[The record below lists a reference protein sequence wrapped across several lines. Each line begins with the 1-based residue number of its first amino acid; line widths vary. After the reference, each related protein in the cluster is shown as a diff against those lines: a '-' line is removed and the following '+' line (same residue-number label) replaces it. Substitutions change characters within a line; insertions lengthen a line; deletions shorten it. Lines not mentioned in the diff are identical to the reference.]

1 MNSGIL
7 WMENQKPVILSPYDS
22 VLPPARMS
30 ELLKKCH
37 ILRLFEIQ
45 PNRNVQE
52 AEFKH
57 LRGHGGEKTE
67 SGMTIGSRQHGRNG
81 PAAPTG
87 DTIEPATED
96 GSFPYVKPPP
106 PCTALQNSLRR
117 KSGFVSADSRIR
129 CFPC

>member
-1 MNSGIL
+1 VASHALKDRTTPVGKRAETMNSGIL

-67 SGMTIGSRQHGRNG
+67 SGMTLGSRQHGR
-81 PAAPTG
+81 AA
-87 DTIEPATED
+87 
-96 GSFPYVKPPP
+96 K
-106 PCTALQNSLRR
+106 
-117 KSGFVSADSRIR
+117 
-129 CFPC
+129 